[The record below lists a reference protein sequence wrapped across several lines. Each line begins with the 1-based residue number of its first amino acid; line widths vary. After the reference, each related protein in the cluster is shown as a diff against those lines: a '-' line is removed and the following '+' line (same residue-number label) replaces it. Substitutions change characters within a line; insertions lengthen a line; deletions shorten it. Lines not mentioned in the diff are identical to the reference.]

1 MTIKLIN
8 EALGS
13 QMDDGIRY
21 CGQEVNNLALLGK
34 ISVIHDMS
42 RDTTLFTCAAL
53 SCGLG
58 AADPA
63 RPVHTSAKYPCPFSS
78 PPSSYVLD
86 DGTGSAEVKQFLDG
100 DTARVRGLLHE
111 SRLSLSP
118 HALTLRRRW
127 ARHGPPWPA
136 MAALPLLPL

>member
-1 MTIKLIN
+1 MPLPLLFRENPCSRSGAQPRSSTEPAQFRPLQRGGGSQRNDAVIPMTIKLIN

-53 SCGLG
+53 SCGRG
-58 AADPA
+58 AAVRLVQFTPLQNSPA
-63 RPVHTSAKYPCPFSS
+63 PFPPRPPATCWMMAP
-78 PPSSYVLD
+78 
-86 DGTGSAEVKQFLDG
+86 AQ
-100 DTARVRGLLHE
+100 
-111 SRLSLSP
+111 
-118 HALTLRRRW
+118 RR
-127 ARHGPPWPA
+127 
-136 MAALPLLPL
+136 